1 MERSVSIAESRTG
14 SAQQDLMRPSQAP
27 GASGWEHFPHGAD
40 IGVHGWGGDAAES
53 FERAAIALTAIV
65 VDPSSV
71 NRKTSIEI
79 TCNATTLEDLLVE
92 WLNSV
97 IFEMAAR
104 RLVFGAFEVVLTDTR
119 LSATA
124 CGELLDPD
132 RHEPAVEPKGATYT
146 ALRVVQTADGR
157 WDAQCVVDV

>member
-1 MERSVSIAESRTG
+1 MAESRTAA
-14 SAQQDLMRPSQAP
+14 AQQDRTGPSQAP
-27 GASGWEHFPHGAD
+27 RASGWEHFPHGAD
-40 IGVHGWGGDAAES
+40 IGVHGWGADPAES

-65 VDPSSV
+65 VDPSSI

-79 TCNATTLEDLLVE
+79 TCKAATLEDLLVE

-97 IFEMAAR
+97 IFEMASG
-104 RLVFGAFEVVLTDTR
+104 RLVFGAFDVVLTDTT
-119 LSATA
+119 LTATA
-124 CGELLDPD
+124 WGELLDPD

-146 ALRVVQTADGR
+146 ALRVAQTADRR